1 MNNKPY
7 KPTPHP
13 MQHRVEQFRVI
24 PSLVTGGKRE
34 PSSQVEPIPF
44 MGMVTLEASK

>member
-1 MNNKPY
+1 MNSKPY
-7 KPTPHP
+7 KPEPHP
-13 MQHRVEQFRVI
+13 MQDRLDQFRVI

-34 PSSQVEPIPF
+34 PSPQVEPIPF